1 MVRKLFDVQFA
12 NGWHASV
19 IFVVARGCFEVMVSN
34 MTIGADGEGSDLHGM
49 SEHDDNIIR
58 TSDPWHLGSILF
70 RIMMLAKK
78 Y

>member
-1 MVRKLFDVQFA
+1 MVRELFDVQFA

-19 IFVVARGCFEVMVSN
+19 IFVVTLGCFEVMVSN
-34 MTIGADGEGSDLHGM
+34 TGADGEGPDFHGM